1 MNTFDPAE
9 GNPSA
14 VQPEP
19 GRRHG
24 ADGAGGAPRRLGRNR
39 TGAPGVL
46 RHQWS
51 GQAAQVSRGL

>member
-1 MNTFDPAE
+1 MNNFDTAE

-51 GQAAQVSRGL
+51 GQAAQASGDL